1 MKNKKN
7 LIIGCVLG
15 LVVIIAAILV
25 FTLTNTKNESK
36 LTLFAKEDLIED
48 YYVIDD
54 YENDLV
60 YENKIYVPK
69 YMTKTIQKS
78 TIATYSYKD
87 EYYSLQLNY
96 NTYKT
101 ENDLKSKFIE
111 NESYKKKDFYYYLD
125 KGNNVKIYFKNDSGY
140 YQTLEISIYSMSN
153 DDNTYT
159 IDSSY
164 KNLLENLTTTK
175 KNLSDY
181 SIKKENGYYTDSIRY
196 NSYVDESDKKTINA
210 EYKVPIEKYGSNYD
224 PEYKYQELYLDN
236 SSVSFYEGE
245 ITTDISTVKNQTRI
259 RTYFSKIYNL
269 DVQAEAVRD
278 LQYPLNQ
285 TAFDDVTEDMVRIE
299 VDSLQHNNNDVS
311 YYKVSSDNNNSHGE
325 RIYAYYP
332 IQENIYYIVQIYGGD
347 NKELDI
353 NMIKDFLPTN
363 VEVK

>member
-1 MKNKKN
+1 
-7 LIIGCVLG
+7 
-15 LVVIIAAILV
+15 
-25 FTLTNTKNESK
+25 
-36 LTLFAKEDLIED
+36 
-48 YYVIDD
+48 
-54 YENDLV
+54 
-60 YENKIYVPK
+60 
-69 YMTKTIQKS
+69 MTKTIQKS

-101 ENDLKSKFIE
+101 ENDLNSKFIE
-111 NESYKKKDFYYYLD
+111 GESYNKKDFYYYLD
-125 KGNNVKIYFKNDSGY
+125 KGNNVKIYFKNDSGH

-153 DDNTYT
+153 DNNTYS

-175 KNLSDY
+175 KQLSDY
-181 SIKKENGYYTDSIRY
+181 SIKKENGYYTDSIKY
-196 NSYVDESDKKTINA
+196 NSYVDESDKKTIKADYN
-210 EYKVPIEKYGSNYD
+210 VSTEKYGSNYD
-224 PEYKYQELYLDN
+224 SEYKYQELYLDN

-245 ITTDISTVKNQTRI
+245 ITTDISSVKSQTRI

-269 DVQAEAVRD
+269 DVKAEAVRD

-285 TAFDDVTEDMVRIE
+285 TAFDNVTEDMVKIE
-299 VDSLQHNNNDVS
+299 VDSLQYNNNDVS
-311 YYKVSSDNNNSHGE
+311 YYKVSSDNSNSHGE

-332 IQENIYYIVQIYGGD
+332 IQDNIYYIVQIYGGD

-363 VEVK
+363 VDVK